1 MVAERP
7 VAVPVDS
14 VHDVRRPVLIALLLL
29 PACGG
34 GAPPTAC
41 ASPVEARTVR
51 LADFAFR
58 PDCLTAR
65 EGGTIRLENT
75 GQAPHTFTVE
85 GTTVDLDLPAGATT
99 EASLSGVD
107 PGRYAV
113 TCTFHPQMT
122 ATLTVA

>member
-1 MVAERP
+1 MRA
-7 VAVPVDS
+7 
-14 VHDVRRPVLIALLLL
+14 PVLIALLLL

-34 GAPPTAC
+34 GGGQPSAC

-58 PDCLTAR
+58 PDCLTAA
-65 EGGTIRLENT
+65 EGGTIRLEDT

-85 GTTVDLDLPAGATT
+85 GTTVDLNLAAGTTT

-113 TCTFHPQMT
+113 TCTFHAQMT
-122 ATLTVA
+122 ATLTVE